1 LILFLPPKTKDK
13 TQNDTIKTPIETM
26 TDSMAQQQQPVLI
39 PIHSNGEIPEW
50 AMLEVNGELIVPKE
64 SPEGAENFADDSL
77 IRPQDME
84 LGAVDFIDEV
94 CTIHVLYVHSSLLA
108 S

>member
-1 LILFLPPKTKDK
+1 
-13 TQNDTIKTPIETM
+13 M
-26 TDSMAQQQQPVLI
+26 TDSQHQQPVLI
-39 PIHSNGEIPEW
+39 PIQSDGDIPEW

-64 SPEGAENFADDSL
+64 TPEGKENPTDDSL

-94 CTIHVLYVHSSLLA
+94 CTIQVFYRYYRGMNVG
-108 S
+108 

>member
-1 LILFLPPKTKDK
+1 
-13 TQNDTIKTPIETM
+13 M
-26 TDSMAQQQQPVLI
+26 TDSQQQQPVLI
-39 PIHSNGEIPEW
+39 PIQSDGDIPEW

-64 SPEGAENFADDSL
+64 SPEGKENPAEDDSL

-94 CTIHVLYVHSSLLA
+94 CNNVAYTYSTY
-108 S
+108 